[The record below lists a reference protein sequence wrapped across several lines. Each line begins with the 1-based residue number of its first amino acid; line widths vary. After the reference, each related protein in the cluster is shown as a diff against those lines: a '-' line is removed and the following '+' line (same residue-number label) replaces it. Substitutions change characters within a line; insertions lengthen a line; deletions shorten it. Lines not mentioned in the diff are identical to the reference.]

1 MLSKGVVQLNL
12 FQHNPFAILASPLP
26 IPLLPIFV
34 SVLLPMKITQVLH
47 PRTSEQHS
55 VKGDSCA
62 QWRYNTTFIIHYIFV
77 LIPTRSSN
85 KDIQGE
91 KKRGKNSR
99 KGKGSICQE
108 VVVVVVIVWTHQENS
123 SEKGLRLFRS

>member
-12 FQHNPFAILASPLP
+12 FQYNPFAILASPLP

-47 PRTSEQHS
+47 PRTTEQHS

-91 KKRGKNSR
+91 KKEERIAGR
-99 KGKGSICQE
+99 AKGAFVNK
-108 VVVVVVIVWTHQENS
+108 
-123 SEKGLRLFRS
+123 